1 MTAQNLSEKNKK
13 EGCCSCS
20 LDLNHVSCI
29 APPDGWSWT
38 LKKKDPQNKQPLE
51 KTTTTSICP
60 NPPTTQQE
68 NTQTNK
74 KGGWQGNKTGGEMMN
89 QQIKQKSFLSLSLS
103 LSLSL
108 FLSLS
113 LSHFVSKGE
122 PGTESLDP
130 TTEIT
135 QNCCSLFCSRVMCE
149 CVFVALHLG
158 FPNSSLFSSFFFGF
172 SPFFQSTI
180 NTPTLLPLVAHFL
193 HLLA

>member
-1 MTAQNLSEKNKK
+1 MHSKMTAQNLSEKNKK

-29 APPDGWSWT
+29 APPGGWSWWT
-38 LKKKDPQNKQPLE
+38 LKKKDPPKNKQPLE
-51 KTTTTSICP
+51 KTTTTITSICS
-60 NPPTTQQE
+60 NPPTKQQE
-68 NTQTNK
+68 DTQTNK

-89 QQIKQKSFLSLSLS
+89 QQTKQKS
-103 LSLSL
+103 

-135 QNCCSLFCSRVMCE
+135 QNCCSLFCSCVMCE

-158 FPNSSLFSSFFFGF
+158 FSKLLSFFLFFLGF

-180 NTPTLLPLVAHFL
+180 TTPTLPLVRWPTSFIY
-193 HLLA
+193 